1 MIKNKQNTEHYFW
14 GNKCEGF
21 HLVKTDNLSVI
32 QEIMPPNTS
41 EKLHYHN
48 NSQQFFYILKGTA
61 TFEIEQEIFTVK
73 KGNGIYIKSKIKH
86 KIQNLQ
92 SKSLE
97 FLVISQP
104 TTRGDRIEIN

>member
-1 MIKNKQNTEHYFW
+1 MLKNKQNTEHYFW

-41 EKLHYHN
+41 EKLHFHKL
-48 NSQQFFYILKGTA
+48 SQQFFFILKGIA
-61 TFEIEQEIFTVK
+61 TFEIEQEIFTIK
-73 KGNGIYIKSKIKH
+73 SGNGIHILPRIKH
-86 KIQNLQ
+86 KILNLQ

-104 TTRGDRIEIN
+104 ITRADRVEIN